1 MELGLLTDSVRDS
14 SLSDALNLAVEI
26 GATGIEI
33 AAGSQSPATHLS
45 IDALLGDRRQ
55 LDAFRGALDSRGLHL
70 SALNCSSWPLHPVVG
85 TRDAGLIRRTLDLAE
100 RLGVRKIVTMSGC
113 PGDGDGG
120 TTINWVWSNWP
131 ADGVALLER
140 QWDQAIP
147 FWLEMSRRAMEHGVD
162 KIAFE
167 LHPLN
172 LVYNVPT
179 LRRMREAVGPI
190 IGANLD
196 PSHLFWQQMDP
207 LAVIRTLGSAIYH
220 VHMKDTQLEPT
231 RVAIAGVLD
240 QGGPGG
246 HAERAWNFRTVGLG
260 HDQSFWSAFI
270 AELRSAAYDGVL
282 SIENEDPFDGAEEGV
297 RNAAAFIRP
306 LLLTES
312 AADDQVAPGTGE
324 ARR

>member
-14 SLSDALNLAVEI
+14 SLSDALDLAVEI

-45 IDALLGDRRQ
+45 IDALLGDPRQ
-55 LDAFRGALDSRGLHL
+55 LDAFRGALASRGLHL

-85 TRDAGLIRRTLDLAE
+85 ARDAELISRTLDLAE
-100 RLGVRKIVTMSGC
+100 RLGIRKIVTMSGC

-120 TTINWVWSNWP
+120 TTINWIWSNWP
-131 ADGVALLER
+131 EDGVALLAR

-147 FWLEMSRRAMEHGVD
+147 FWQEMSRRATEHGVD

-207 LAVIRTLGSAIYH
+207 LAVIRTLGDAIYH
-220 VHMKDTQLEPT
+220 VHLKDTQLEPS

-240 QGGPGG
+240 QGGGG
-246 HAERAWNFRTVGLG
+246 HAERAWNFRTVGIG
-260 HDQSFWSAFI
+260 HDEGFWSAFI
-270 AELRSAAYDGVL
+270 AELRAVGYDGVL
-282 SIENEDPFDGAEEGV
+282 SIENEDPFQAAEEGV
-297 RNAAAFIRP
+297 RDAAAFIRP
-306 LLLTES
+306 LLAMAS
-312 AADDQVAPGTGE
+312 AADPVAMGLGE
-324 ARR
+324 VQRW